1 MCPVATALLSI
12 RSELELLLE
21 QLRQSTTP
29 IQWDELTS
37 AVLHGWLPWPLED
50 ATRQRLT
57 MEGWEAPSLS
67 GAHAE
72 MLAAMRA
79 PVSRRQPRPH
89 WLPPPPAPWAE
100 IHVWLQGRAVQGTR
114 QASHPARGQWGALAC
129 LAGCSSTR
137 ATFVDLDLKHTS
149 RAIAASFALYASSC
163 CTSIACTAIIVC
175 FKLHLPLA
183 KDTKK
188 AAQTSQG
195 RPQSQLALLLV
206 RQSFRA
212 SAISTL
218 SRIRL
223 LAPKLPS
230 LSHAAVEAAAQSP
243 SIGQSLNGN
252 RHRTKPTSPT
262 LCLAPWHTLVI

>member
-1 MCPVATALLSI
+1 MYGSRAGLCKEPGKPV
-12 RSELELLLE
+12 
-21 QLRQSTTP
+21 
-29 IQWDELTS
+29 IQRGDNGGPWLAWL
-37 AVLHGWLPWPLED
+37 AVPPHG
-50 ATRQRLT
+50 
-57 MEGWEAPSLS
+57 
-67 GAHAE
+67 
-72 MLAAMRA
+72 
-79 PVSRRQPRPH
+79 V
-89 WLPPPPAPWAE
+89 
-100 IHVWLQGRAVQGTR
+100 
-114 QASHPARGQWGALAC
+114 
-129 LAGCSSTR
+129 
-137 ATFVDLDLKHTS
+137 TFVDLDLKHTS
-149 RAIAASFALYASSC
+149 CDIAIATSFTLYTSSC